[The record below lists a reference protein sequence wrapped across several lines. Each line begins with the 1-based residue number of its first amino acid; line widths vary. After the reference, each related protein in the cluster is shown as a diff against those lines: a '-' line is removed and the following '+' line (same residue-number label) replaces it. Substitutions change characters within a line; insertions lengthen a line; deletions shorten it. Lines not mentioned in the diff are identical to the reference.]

1 VGEDD
6 MVTHTIFFAFPE
18 QMTEADRAEFF
29 REGTAM
35 ALGSGLV
42 ESYVYRPA
50 IPLPTQVAPA
60 FVPTDMAQMKY
71 PDLDSLR
78 KYLTHPPVAQFVR
91 KWQRRFPYRAVS
103 VNTED

>member
-1 VGEDD
+1 
-6 MVTHTIFFAFPE
+6 MTHTIFFAFPDR
-18 QMTEADRAEFF
+18 MTEADRAEFF
-29 REGTAM
+29 REGSAM

-42 ESYVYRPA
+42 ESYVYKPA

-78 KYLTHPPVAQFVR
+78 KYLSHPPVAQFVG

>member
-1 VGEDD
+1 
-6 MVTHTIFFAFPE
+6 MTHTIFFAFPD

-29 REGTAM
+29 REGSAM

-78 KYLTHPPVAQFVR
+78 EYLSHPPVAQFVR
-91 KWQRRFPYRAVS
+91 KWQRKFPYRAVS

>member
-1 VGEDD
+1 
-6 MVTHTIFFAFPE
+6 MVTHTIFFAFPD
-18 QMTEADRAEFF
+18 QMTEADRTEFF
-29 REGTAM
+29 REGSAM

-42 ESYVYRPA
+42 ESYVYKPA

-71 PDLDSLR
+71 PDVDSLR
-78 KYLTHPPVAQFVR
+78 KYLSHPPVAQFVR
-91 KWQRRFPYRAVS
+91 RWQRRFPYRAVS